1 MPADKLI
8 IVAEGR
14 TDVLL
19 MRLLL
24 SKELTTGMRFFAG
37 QGRESLA
44 TLARNLLVHE
54 GGPLLLVMDVAT
66 AELPFQDELLA
77 QAMQTLSTVGTPGSF
92 QVFTFT
98 PEIEI
103 IFFEAP
109 DAVQRVLGIPL
120 SAGVLEEGQ
129 ACPKI
134 ILHRLLNEA
143 GVPNVDVLIRKLS
156 QDEEAIEILCRGKQA
171 IALREKVKTFRR
183 VETGA
188 GS

>member
-14 TDVLL
+14 TDVLIT
-19 MRLLL
+19 RILL
-24 SKELTTGMRFFAG
+24 SSELTGGMRFFAA

-77 QAMQTLSTVGTPGSF
+77 QVMQALSTVGAPGTF
-92 QVFTFT
+92 QVFTFI

-103 IFFEAP
+103 VFFEA
-109 DAVQRVLGIPL
+109 AEALQRVLGIRLP
-120 SAGVLEEGQ
+120 AGVLEEGQ
-129 ACPKI
+129 VRPKI
-134 ILHRLLNEA
+134 VLHRLLAEA
-143 GVPNVDVLIRKLS
+143 GVLNVEVLIRKLNR
-156 QDEEAIEILCRGKQA
+156 DEEAIEILSRGEQA
-171 IALREKVKTFRR
+171 TALRAKVRAFRR
-183 VETGA
+183 VGTGA